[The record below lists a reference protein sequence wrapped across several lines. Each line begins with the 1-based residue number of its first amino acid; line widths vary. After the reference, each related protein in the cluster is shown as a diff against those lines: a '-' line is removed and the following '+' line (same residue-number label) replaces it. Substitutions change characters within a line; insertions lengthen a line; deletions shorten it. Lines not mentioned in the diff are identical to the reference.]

1 MRSNALHIISL
12 LLLSIGSITTAWA
25 QESHPTPE
33 EEKNG
38 ITVGGN
44 TYKPLSKIKIA
55 GNVYGGGD
63 QAAVQGNTNV
73 TINAGEFGGEIFGGG
88 NGALNDDG
96 TVKASADVGTHNDDG
111 TLKEGTGDTHVTING
126 GEIVYYIGSGSD
138 NNHNIYG
145 GGNLACNV
153 AGSTYVNMNTGIL
166 TAWTFVSSDVGTEE
180 WQNWYNDFKSDQK
193 TPKGAVF
200 GAGFGAHTDVAD
212 STNVYVNIGTALTEE
227 LDKLGLETAY
237 AFLQRE
243 SPHPDLSKSF
253 VTSVLGGGYN
263 GTVGAYSVE
272 DKGINANKD
281 EYLARTNV
289 TISGQPYL
297 YNVFGGGLGSKEAA
311 DTDGNKWGSRVGA
324 VLGGT
329 KVDIKGGFIYGSV
342 FGGGAGI
349 NGEIDITTP
358 YKGKMPYVNAAQ
370 VFRETD
376 VTINGIGTVIGG
388 NVFGGGDIANTGWY
402 TEAAR
407 PIEPSHIEQNNW
419 SEGKLDFTT
428 SVKLLGGNI
437 LGKVFA
443 GANGRLKK
451 DISQARLI
459 GAVIG
464 STNLVLGEDSSDGLS
479 SNSTHGTNV
488 WNSIYGGGNAGCV
501 YSCEEIAKA
510 NGRGSLSRSMVNNV
524 IDGSTNVEILGG
536 MVAMDIFA
544 GGFGNVDNNGTPAD
558 KSDDII
564 TSADISGNTYI
575 HVKKTEL
582 EWHEYW
588 DETKGEFLEQNS
600 SLDIIKDANDNP
612 ILDAEGKQQTY
623 RTSASDINHNLYGGG
638 NVASTVKGDS
648 HVYLTGAPVAPEG
661 FSETEHYRNLVA
673 NVARPHLSVFGGG
686 FGLNAVIQ
694 GNAYSDINLESG
706 TGMHSIIGGGMNGT
720 VGGLCMVHVGSNP
733 NSTIHYIYGGGYYAP
748 CGGTKLDI
756 TSGNIMENVF
766 GGSVMGNVAE
776 NNDDL
781 ANVVI
786 DTTIGLQSPGED
798 RHSRIDMIGEQVDA
812 EGHPVV
818 IRSYTYEDER
828 NQITI
833 GGNVYGANDVSGT
846 VNGVAKLTIYGGTFN
861 GEVYGAGNGNHIGYY
876 VPAQLRYDLGE
887 HDNNYYY
894 VDHTTENGPKGNT
907 YVSRPQTLG
916 GVELTLEGN
925 TADERVRVL
934 GQVFGGGNSCT
945 IGKWDKA
952 MIAEEV
958 KYNGDPHLTRD
969 DPDYFLGGGKIDITL
984 GSHVSIGRTR
994 SMLNEASDGSKYIDN
1009 DENVSG
1015 LFMGCSGKDLATQSG
1030 AKTDNYYHHFFSPY
1044 AKQYLPGFIV
1054 YDENGVS
1061 QDREEQL
1068 KPFQAYLNNILVWTD
1083 DINLKFKENA
1093 EDIWLANFVGGGFR
1107 GSMRAMTENGIFD
1120 YRLPV
1125 GVTVNHAIIGGAYN
1139 SHVKYKLFDTND
1151 DGNFVDLDG
1160 DDAWDYATSV
1170 PTDWVLN
1177 VDYLGELKEDP
1188 DNPEKTTAILR
1199 YNYNGGMLSENST
1212 GVNAS
1217 EPGNHIHKV
1226 HADPRANENEYAT
1239 AYFESKAEGQPD
1251 REDDATRAK
1260 LFTANRDKT
1269 LLYMQLNCA
1278 LEPEIFEAD
1287 SNHATRYANG
1297 GNVYGGCFM
1306 SGFVEGD
1313 SWVDYSCWLSPKCTD
1328 ATFFGK
1334 QNNLEVYK
1342 EVADLDRNNAMSVFG
1357 AGFGTDTHSM
1367 GDVYLRI
1374 KNLDSHALG
1383 DKDPTGKF
1391 PYIYNAF
1398 GGSNMGVVDGN
1409 VNVYYDTGVQGT
1421 LLGSLY
1427 GGSYQGNIGG
1437 NTFVELA
1444 SGFLFNV
1451 YGGSRQANIGGAAHV
1466 WAYDGLYRGAPDA
1479 NHLIV
1484 CNLYGGNDIAG
1495 TISGTMPVEF
1505 ARDKWNSYAKRP
1517 EVTLANDEKFN
1528 TYVEISTDNEAS
1540 RGFPLIGSAY
1550 AGGNGL
1556 NWTEQDGKKPEVRKA
1571 LIEIGGG
1578 STLNAFGG
1586 GNMATVTEKTCIF
1599 ANADGNNYAN
1609 VEFTA
1614 YQKYIM
1620 QNVFFNDMKKGYKW
1634 DDTRLIMDPFHVMYL
1649 FGGNNLAT
1657 MDIQPTWNLAKGR
1670 LENVYSGGNMGD
1682 MTYYN
1687 PTGQPSTKDGT
1698 AGSISGVE
1706 NNADGS
1712 NSNYNPRGLCIT
1724 IEQPD
1729 IFIQSLFGGCRMS
1742 DVTPTPKDGYA
1753 WPTENADDYYGATVN
1768 ITDGYI
1774 NNIYGGND
1782 ISGNVA
1788 HGTNVN
1794 ISGAVSG
1801 NVYGSGNGFYLYK
1814 FDPEVAKVT
1823 EEMDDEYG
1831 IYYRVPEMATDGVT
1845 PLDKRGISGSD
1856 THKILTIN
1864 EVRPS
1869 VEKAFLNIGGV
1880 ESYTDPKTGV
1890 TGKRVAYVK
1899 GNVFCGGNASTVTGN
1914 GADGFTKFKIGSYV
1928 TLNGVF
1934 MGSDGLSF
1942 TEQEH
1947 IAKFAKLNAITDMG
1961 AETSF
1966 NSGYE
1971 LDKQHNPNLLNTYM
1985 MAVDMQA
1992 QPRDFNLNL
2001 PLKEAHI
2008 GTYCGGGNRGSMLV
2022 DKTVELPF
2030 HHDIIIY
2037 DKIVGACLNAN
2048 VQYNQNGKIIT
2059 SYGGYT
2065 RALANNGTN
2074 GNTKMRLNIASQF
2087 VPLVMDVPADKNP
2100 ETKNAHGEDFV
2111 TAAAHDFLYD
2121 NRTEGVKYTYE
2132 EFNDLFETH
2141 YTTQEEFLAGEGEDH
2156 QWKEAPGIYAPSCNI
2171 YGGCYQSG
2179 EVEGDIELNLYSNML
2194 RYVNKEDLD
2203 KSLAQNI
2210 ACFNVYGA
2218 GFGQNSHVWGN
2229 VKINMDRSLDE
2240 STMGAIGGTTLST
2253 EMMKR
2258 LGNSGADIND
2268 QSVWNISNLPYVAG
2282 SHLFDSSY
2290 PSFNNIV
2297 GGGRNGKLI
2306 GNSTIEVRNGLVY
2319 SDVAGGCYASDMYGS
2334 TQVIIGY
2341 PKYYECNASGEYVV
2355 QRGDTWNTDKKDVYG
2370 QDVIKQSVKYLKG
2383 DLVPENVYQQIVAA
2397 NSGNASKFDEVEVTP
2412 TTHHSSDG
2420 TTWNDIHIK
2429 IGKGVYGGGYSLANS
2444 TAASAGSITT
2454 HKLSDAITTD
2464 LHPHNFN
2471 TRGYDD
2477 VASTVGYGGNSSI
2490 MLGDQ
2495 DGGERDHIR
2504 ISTLKV
2510 TELPKPYTATTKIGK
2525 YILEGDK
2532 YTHQGDGTPDPNLQY
2547 YELSGNGG
2555 MYGDGHLTFCEG
2567 FRVADVTRYGWA
2579 EGTAKHP
2586 ILMNTF
2592 QRMDLLSINDCCL
2605 MLQGAQDFA
2614 TDQIDATMYS
2624 ITRINE
2630 LRMNS
2635 SLRADES
2642 LGQISAQDG
2651 GESGVGPQFDV
2662 KQQRNYLAFFNNV
2675 HYLGS
2680 IVTNDKFDDAEHT
2693 FHDATGAL
2701 GSQSYKNVKQDFIST
2716 YTASAKDAAAVNAF
2730 KKRNVAT
2737 ARNAIGI
2744 NNGYCLRIQNQEY
2757 KGEGAARKFET
2768 YYGPI
2773 VGVCEVKL
2781 LTLVQGEGGGYV
2793 YADNIHA
2800 DENNFLNTSGNFVFP
2815 GIVPTEGDGA
2825 QYIVD
2830 DCFLKHYGTT
2840 DNITSKNG
2848 ALDEAHYWYVEGN
2861 KYFFNTTLTGFT
2873 YQEAL
2878 DFNLIENDPNIILSG
2893 MEKGSKLNIKKIEWL
2908 SNHRR
2913 DYECV
2918 LENSTPDKID
2928 DYEFDIQIGGIG
2940 TDDWKCDMPR
2950 YNSGSDVSYL
2960 TTGKTI
2966 QNDNLPQ
2973 FNILLQDK
2981 LDNSGESNYIN
2992 HLDEPELV
3000 KIYLEGEDNNG
3011 QKYEYTVTLNIVYL
3025 QGPTFEGGVDIEN
3038 CALPGE
3044 LIAFSSNGI
3053 KIKTPELMP
3062 VTASSWQILPLKEID
3077 DNGVWHWDNN
3087 NGIVIPKD
3095 RYNENLDGN
3104 IEGTIPALYKQNEY
3118 TIAYIFTAGGKNFPV
3133 MPKQTNPKKEQR
3145 MIVVHN
3151 YHRMKDVVP
3160 QDLQIEKMET
3170 APNHD
3175 VNTYHPDLAQAKLYI
3190 EDEEDL
3196 RAFIEYLNMAIEGN
3210 DKNIPVGLENLDIIL
3225 QSDITLSEALPDIS
3239 QSFAGNF
3246 HGDGYHIDLD
3256 GKQTSLFGNNLEGK
3270 VYNLGILGGSNDAS
3284 AIANTTSSGT
3294 VINSYVKEMVD
3305 ANALKYGRQAYELSH
3320 YFTPTHEGEVEVA
3333 DADNYV
3339 KNYYA
3344 NGDYQYATANR
3355 VWSLRQA
3362 APNYG
3367 KANTKHDVTH
3377 THDVNRWSDADGVVD
3392 VDVLAE
3398 AGTNVPL
3405 NDGNKVIAD
3414 SFAYNEI
3421 GEVDATYHGVS
3432 EAYANDYLFFGQHL
3446 DKVNADAYPMHI
3458 NAIANGDAEATKGG
3472 NRVFKAAGYYQ
3483 SKEDQQFFYNKDAWA
3498 LYPELTAIDFT
3509 TAIESDG
3516 ASTVPTMFSVDSN
3529 NDGGTYS
3536 NETTGRITQNLL
3548 VYNSGEPVF
3557 DKKDVA
3563 DINESDVVYHNIV
3576 NCATDYFHLVDKQDF
3591 NAPIAFN
3598 VNTRAWYE
3606 RKPQTYRN
3614 VGDDYNSSTA
3624 WEGICLPFTAT
3635 KVTAEKNG
3643 EISHFYG
3650 ETEGGDHTLH
3660 HEYWLTGFTAL
3671 AGDKATF
3678 ARPSVSGT
3686 GLFVNDNQNA
3696 AKFDYTYGVNSYF
3709 TSLFNYNNHY
3719 DTRDDE
3725 GDDTMDSHDN
3735 AWYAMSHTFKDYVP
3749 LTAAVPYI
3757 VAFPGDDFYEF
3768 TMESYYKDDEYGR
3781 EEYPQMATFESGA
3794 TTIKV
3799 TDDDNATTTV
3809 GTHNHKGTYLHVS
3822 AQYGINDGGT
3832 AFEYGKEILPFR
3844 TYLPTETLPAKPQ
3857 RVMIYDGMNADSED
3871 DLSLSVGDKLKIY
3884 TQGNTIIVESN
3895 YDTTLKLYTVS
3906 GIYVKAL
3913 QINAGV
3919 NKFNNIPSGLYIIG
3933 DKKVKI

>member
-1 MRSNALHIISL
+1 MRSKALHIISI

-25 QESHPTPE
+25 QESHPTLD

-44 TYKPLSKIKIA
+44 TYKPQSRIKIA

-73 TINAGEFGGEIFGGG
+73 IINTGEYGGEIFGGG

-111 TLKEGTGDTHVTING
+111 TLKSGTGDTHVTING

-153 AGSTYVNMNTGIL
+153 AGNTYVTMNKGMI
-166 TAWTFVSSDVGTEE
+166 TAWSFVSTAEE
-180 WQNWYNDFKSDQK
+180 TDQK
-193 TPKGAVF
+193 RNAALAWQSWYDNHKADQKQPMAAVF
-200 GAGFGAHTDVAD
+200 GAGYGANTDVAQN
-212 STNVYVNIGTALTEE
+212 TNVDISIGTALTGEHSKE
-227 LDKLGLETAY
+227 DLVKINKY
-237 AFLQRE
+237 VVRE
-243 SPHPDLSKSF
+243 RPNPLLSQQF
-253 VTSVLGGGYN
+253 VTAVLGGGYN
-263 GTVGAYSVE
+263 GTVGAYSVA
-272 DKGINANKD
+272 DKGINRSKD
-281 EYLARTNV
+281 EYLSNTNV
-289 TISGQPYL
+289 TIKGAPYTF
-297 YNVFGGGLGSKEAA
+297 NVFGGGLGSKDAA
-311 DTDGNKWGSRVGA
+311 NADLANNQWGSHVGA
-324 VLGGT
+324 VYGGT
-329 KVDIKGGFIYGSV
+329 KLDIQGGFIYGDV

-349 NGEIDITTP
+349 NGQIHITTP
-358 YKGKMPYVNAAQ
+358 YEGDMPYINAAQ
-370 VFRETD
+370 VYRETD
-376 VTINGIGTVIGG
+376 VTISGNGTVIIG
-388 NVFGGGDIANTGWY
+388 NVYGGGDIANTGWY
-402 TEAAR
+402 TAAAR
-407 PIEPSHIEQNNW
+407 PTG
-419 SEGKLDFTT
+419 EGHVAQDNMSLAKLDYTT
-428 SVKLLGGNI
+428 SLKLKGGNI
-437 LGKVFA
+437 MGSVFA
-443 GANGRLKK
+443 GANGRKK
-451 DISQARLI
+451 ADISMAAMI

-464 STNLVLGEDSSDGLS
+464 STNITFGNEDETGA
-479 SNSTHGTNV
+479 TV
-488 WNSIYGGGNAGCV
+488 WNNIYAGGNAGCV
-501 YSCEEIAKA
+501 YSCADIVAANHAGGARAMVDDVVDGCTNADFIGGKMAK
-510 NGRGSLSRSMVNNV
+510 
-524 IDGSTNVEILGG
+524 
-536 MVAMDIFA
+536 DIFG
-544 GGFGNVDNNGTPAD
+544 GGFGNASGD
-558 KSDDII
+558 I
-564 TSADISGNTYI
+564 TSADISGNTY
-575 HVKKTEL
+575 VYFKQGKL
-582 EWHEYW
+582 EFEEYW
-588 DETKGEFLEQNS
+588 DPATGTFM
-600 SLDIIKDANDNP
+600 
-612 ILDAEGKQQTY
+612 KQ
-623 RTSASDINHNLYGGG
+623 TSAGDARNTESDICHNLYGGG
-638 NVASTVKGDS
+638 NVACVVKGNT
-648 HVYLTGAPVAPEG
+648 HVHMEGAPSAPPSFALADYYAECI
-661 FSETEHYRNLVA
+661 S
-673 NVARPHLSVFGGG
+673 NVAKPHFSSFGGG
-686 FGLNAVIQ
+686 FGKNAIVI
-694 GNAYSDINLESG
+694 GDAHSDINLKYG
-706 TGMHSIIGGGMNGT
+706 TGMHSIIGGGMNGP
-720 VGGLCMVHVGSNP
+720 VGGYTKVHVGSDPKLN
-733 NSTIHYIYGGGYYAP
+733 IHHVYGGGYYAS
-748 CGGTKLDI
+748 CKGTQLDI
-756 TSGNIMENVF
+756 TRGNIVENVF
-766 GGSVMGNVAE
+766 GGSVMGNINEGGEITDIVTK
-776 NNDDL
+776 
-781 ANVVI
+781 
-786 DTTIGLQSPGED
+786 TTIGLQTPGNG
-798 RHSRIDMIGEQVDA
+798 RHSSVDL
-812 EGHPVV
+812 EDENDNVL
-818 IRSYTYEDER
+818 RSYTYDQHQNE
-828 NQITI
+828 ITI

-846 VNGVAKLTIYGGTFN
+846 VNGIAKLTIYGGTFKS
-861 GEVYGAGNGNHIGYY
+861 EVYGAGNGNHIGYY
-876 VPAQLRYDLGE
+876 IPAKLRYDLGE

-894 VDHTTENGPKGNT
+894 VDHTGNGGPKGNT

-916 GVELTLEGN
+916 GVELTIEGN
-925 TADERVRVL
+925 SKEERVSVL

-945 IGKWDKA
+945 IGEWNKS
-952 MIAEEV
+952 MIAEKG
-958 KYNGDPHLTRD
+958 KYHGDPHLTRD
-969 DPDYFLGGGKIDITL
+969 DPAYFLGGGKIDIML
-984 GSHVSIGRTR
+984 GSHVTIGRKR
-994 SMLNEASDGSKYIDN
+994 SVLNTASDGSKYIDN

-1054 YDENGVS
+1054 YDESGKAK
-1061 QDREEQL
+1061 DREEQL
-1068 KPFQAYLNNILVWTD
+1068 KPFQAYLNNILVWTN
-1083 DINLKFKENA
+1083 DINLSFKENA

-1107 GSMRAMTENGIFD
+1107 GSMRLKTGEGRFD
-1120 YRLPV
+1120 YRLPI
-1125 GVTVNHAIIGGAYN
+1125 GVTVNHAIVGGAYN
-1139 SHVKYKLFDTND
+1139 SHVKYKLFATSND
-1151 DGNFVDLDG
+1151 GSFVDSDG
-1160 DDAWDYATSV
+1160 DDAWDYATTV
-1170 PTDWVLN
+1170 PSDWVLG

-1188 DNPEKTTAILR
+1188 DDPTKVTAILR
-1199 YNYNGGMLSENST
+1199 YNYNGGMLAENST
-1212 GVNAS
+1212 GVNSSDVSA
-1217 EPGNHIHKV
+1217 HIHTV
-1226 HADPRANENEYAT
+1226 HADPKTAPAAYET
-1239 AYFESKAEGQPD
+1239 AYFEPKKEGLD
-1251 REDDATRAK
+1251 GREDEATRAK
-1260 LFTANRDKT
+1260 LFTANKERT
-1269 LLYMQLNCA
+1269 LLYLQLNCA
-1278 LEPEIFEAD
+1278 LEPEVFEAD
-1287 SNHATRYANG
+1287 AKHDKKYANG
-1297 GNVYGGCFM
+1297 GNVYGGCFS

-1328 ATFFGK
+1328 QTFFGK

-1374 KNLDSHALG
+1374 KNIDNAALG
-1383 DKDPTGKF
+1383 DADPNGKF

-1398 GGSNMGVVDGN
+1398 GGSNMGEVDGN

-1427 GGSYQGNIGG
+1427 GGSYQGGIGG

-1451 YGGSRQANIGGAAHV
+1451 YGGSRKADIQGASHV
-1466 WAYDGLYRGAPDA
+1466 WAYDGYYRGAPDA
-1479 NHLIV
+1479 NHLII

-1495 TISGTMPVEF
+1495 TINGTMPIAFTKE
-1505 ARDKWNSYAKRP
+1505 KWNGYAKRS
-1517 EVTLANDEKFN
+1517 EVTLANDETFN
-1528 TYVEISTDNEAS
+1528 TYVEVSTDSKSE

-1556 NWTEQDGKKPEVRKA
+1556 NWKETEGVKPEVAKA

-1599 ANADGNNYAN
+1599 ANAEGNTYAN
-1609 VEFTA
+1609 VEFTD

-1620 QNVFFNDMKKGYKW
+1620 QNVFFNGMKKGYRW
-1634 DDTRLIMDPFHVMYL
+1634 DDKSLIMDPFHVMYL

-1687 PTGQPSTKDGT
+1687 SDGKAATKDGE
-1698 AGSISGVE
+1698 AGSTSGVE

-1712 NSNYNPRGLCIT
+1712 NSNYTPRGLSIT
-1724 IEQPD
+1724 IDSPD

-1742 DVTPTPKDGYA
+1742 NVSPTPKVGQTP

-1782 ISGNVA
+1782 ISGNVV

-1814 FDPEVAKVT
+1814 FDPEVTKVT
-1823 EEMDDEYG
+1823 EVEDEDFG
-1831 IYYRVPEMATDGVT
+1831 IYYRVPEMAADGVT
-1845 PLDKRGISGSD
+1845 TLDKRGTSGTD

-1880 ESYTDPKTGV
+1880 ENYTDPKTGV

-1942 TEQEH
+1942 TEQDH

-1971 LDKQHNPNLLNTYM
+1971 LDKQHNPILLNTYM

-2048 VQYNQNGKIIT
+2048 VQYNQNGEIIT

-2065 RALANNGTN
+2065 RNIDLAHNGTN

-2100 ETKNAHGEDFV
+2100 ETLNSHGENFEK
-2111 TAAAHDFLYD
+2111 AKLHGFLYD

-2141 YTTQEEFLAGEGEDH
+2141 YTTQEEFLENEGEDH

-2229 VKINMDRSLDE
+2229 VKITLDRSLDP
-2240 STMGAIGGTTLST
+2240 STMGTIGGST
-2253 EMMKR
+2253 VSDELAER
-2258 LGNSGADIND
+2258 LGAPHGTHASAD
-2268 QSVWNISNLPYVAG
+2268 VAKWNLMHNTTAANNILGKANANT
-2282 SHLFDSSY
+2282 Y
-2290 PSFNNIV
+2290 PSANNII

-2306 GNSTIEVRNGLVY
+2306 GNSTVEVRNGLVY

-2341 PKYYECNASGEYVV
+2341 PKYYECNASGEYGM
-2355 QRGDTWNTDKKDVYG
+2355 QRGDTWNTGKKDVYG

-2454 HKLSDAITTD
+2454 HKLNDVATTD

-2490 MLGDQ
+2490 MVGDQ
-2495 DGGERDHIR
+2495 EKGEHDHIR

-2525 YILEGDK
+2525 YILDGGK
-2532 YTHQGDGTPDPNLQY
+2532 YTHQGDGTPDPAVQY
-2547 YELSGNGG
+2547 YDLSGDGG

-2567 FRVADVTRYGWA
+2567 FRAADVTRYGWA

-2614 TDQIDATMYS
+2614 TDQIDATTYS
-2624 ITRINE
+2624 ITRVNE

-2635 SLRADES
+2635 SLDAGDD
-2642 LGQISAQDG
+2642 LGQISAQNSVA
-2651 GESGVGPQFDV
+2651 GEGPKFDI

-2680 IVTNDKFDDAEHT
+2680 IVTNDKFDDAKHA
-2693 FHDATGAL
+2693 FHGADGTL
-2701 GSQSYKNVKQDFIST
+2701 GAQSYKTVKQDFISA
-2716 YTASAKDAAAVNAF
+2716 YTSSAKDAAAVNAF
-2730 KKRNVAT
+2730 KQRNVAT

-2757 KGEGAARKFET
+2757 TGDDGAAKKAST

-2793 YADNIHA
+2793 YADNIHSDA
-2800 DENNFLNTSGNFVFP
+2800 NNFLNTSGNFVFP

-2840 DNITSKNG
+2840 DNITQKNG
-2848 ALDEAHYWYVEGN
+2848 DLDEAHYWYVEGN

-2873 YQEAL
+2873 YQDAL

-2893 MEKGSKLNIKKIEWL
+2893 MENGSHLNIKKIEWL
-2908 SNHRR
+2908 STHRNN
-2913 DYECV
+2913 YECV

-2928 DYEFDIQIGGIG
+2928 DYEFDIEVGGVG
-2940 TDDWKCDMPR
+2940 NDDWKCDMPR
-2950 YNSGSDVSYL
+2950 YTSGSDASHL

-2966 QNDNLPQ
+2966 QNNNLPQ
-2973 FNILLQDK
+2973 FNIKLQDK
-2981 LDNSGESNYIN
+2981 LDNSGDANYVN

-3000 KIYLEGEDNNG
+3000 KVYLEGDNNG
-3011 QKYEYTVTLNIVYL
+3011 QKYEYTITVNIVYL
-3025 QGPTFEGGVDIEN
+3025 QGPTFEGGVKIEN

-3044 LIAFSSNGI
+3044 WIGFSSDGL
-3053 KIKTPELMP
+3053 KVKTPELMP
-3062 VTASSWQILPLKEID
+3062 ITSASWQIVPLKEID
-3077 DNGVWHWDNN
+3077 EHGVWHWDIEH
-3087 NGIVIPKD
+3087 GTVIPESN
-3095 RYNENLDGN
+3095 YSENIDGN
-3104 IEGTIPALYKQNEY
+3104 IVGHIPALYKHNEY
-3118 TIAYIFTAGGKNFPV
+3118 NIAFIFTAGGKNFPV
-3133 MPKQTNPKKEQR
+3133 MPKQTNQKKEQR

-3160 QDLQIEKMET
+3160 QDLQIENMET

-3196 RAFIEYLNMAIEGN
+3196 RAFVTYLNMAKESN
-3210 DKNIPVGLENLDIIL
+3210 TYNIPVGLTGLDIIL
-3225 QSDITLSEALPDIS
+3225 QKDITLNEKLPTIT
-3239 QSFAGNF
+3239 QAFAGNF
-3246 HGDGYHIDLD
+3246 HGDGYHIDLG
-3256 GKQTSLFGNNLEGK
+3256 GKQNSLFGNNLEGK
-3270 VYNLGILGGSNDAS
+3270 VYNLGVLGGSSNSD
-3284 AIANTTSSGT
+3284 AIASTGT
-3294 VINSYVKEMVD
+3294 VLNSYVKETVD
-3305 ANALKYGRQAYELSH
+3305 ANALAYGRKAYELSH
-3320 YFTPTHEGEVEVA
+3320 YFTENN
-3333 DADNYV
+3333 DATDHDDYV
-3339 KNYYA
+3339 HDYYA
-3344 NGDYQYATANR
+3344 NGDYQYATTDR
-3355 VWSLRQA
+3355 VWSLRIG

-3367 KANTKHDVTH
+3367 NVNTNHDVSHKHDE
-3377 THDVNRWSDADGVVD
+3377 NRWTDADGEVD

-3405 NDGNKVIAD
+3405 YDGNKTIENR
-3414 SFAYNEI
+3414 FAYDEI
-3421 GEVDATYHGVS
+3421 GEVAATFYGLPVG
-3432 EAYANDYLFFGQHL
+3432 YGNDYLFFGQHL
-3446 DKVNADAYPMHI
+3446 DKDNADAYPVHI
-3458 NAIANGDAEATKGG
+3458 NPTTKGDGEGG

-3483 SKEDQQFFYNKDAWA
+3483 SKDDQQFFYNKDAWA
-3498 LYPELTAIDFT
+3498 LYRDLTAIDFT
-3509 TAIESDG
+3509 QATESDG
-3516 ASTVPTMFSVDSN
+3516 ASTVPAKFSVDSN
-3529 NDGGTYS
+3529 KDYETYS
-3536 NETTGRITQNLL
+3536 NATTGHITQNLL
-3548 VYNSGEPVF
+3548 VYNSGESVF
-3557 DKKDVA
+3557 DKKDVE
-3563 DINESDVVYHNIV
+3563 DITEENVVYHNIV
-3576 NCATDYFHLVDKQDF
+3576 KSADVFSTDYLHLVDKQDF

-3606 RKPQTYRN
+3606 RMPQNYRN
-3614 VGDDYNSSTA
+3614 LVSGNYNSSSA

-3660 HEYWLTGFTAL
+3660 HEYWLTGMVA
-3671 AGDKATF
+3671 ADGDKATF
-3678 ARPSVSGT
+3678 ARPSATVSGT
-3686 GLFVNDNQNA
+3686 GLFVNGKQTA
-3696 AKFDYTYGVNSYF
+3696 AKFDYTYGANSYF
-3709 TSLFNYNNHY
+3709 TSLYSYNDHY
-3719 DTRDDE
+3719 DSRDDE
-3725 GDDTMDSHDN
+3725 GADTMEHHDE
-3735 AWYAMSHTFKDYVP
+3735 AWYAKSHTFKDYVP

-3768 TMESYYKDDEYGR
+3768 SMESYYKEDEYNS
-3781 EEYPQMATFESGA
+3781 EAYPQMATFESGA

-3799 TDDDNATTTV
+3799 TDDDVETTTV
-3809 GTHNHKGTYLHVS
+3809 GTHNHKGTFLHVS
-3822 AQYGINDGGT
+3822 GSGQYGINEGGT
-3832 AFEYGKEILPFR
+3832 AFESSVGDILPFR
-3844 TYLPTETLPAKPQ
+3844 TYLPAETLPAKPQ

-3906 GIYVKAL
+3906 GIYVRTL
-3913 QINAGV
+3913 QISEGV